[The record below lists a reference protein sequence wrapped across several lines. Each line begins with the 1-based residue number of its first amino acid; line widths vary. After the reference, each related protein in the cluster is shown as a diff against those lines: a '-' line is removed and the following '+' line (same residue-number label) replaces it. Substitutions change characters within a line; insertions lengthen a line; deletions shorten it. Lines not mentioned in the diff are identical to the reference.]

1 MIFHISIQAAILIL
15 SILPSDRKLSDKTV
29 LRKSEICFFLCVV
42 KISSDLAVKEEE
54 NIAPHYDQC
63 ILFKQMRPRKSVS
76 LTSMRQVKAGLHF
89 LWGAGWGSAGGW
101 EIHPKRRKQ
110 CCEEEMNEARVLAT
124 QREDSHLRTHA
135 AKKLIL
141 SPPLLQGENF
151 VSHLCVCLFVMHRFN
166 HIHSSFLSLH
176 SAFPSQSSVISL
188 PSRDIS
194 GS

>member
-1 MIFHISIQAAILIL
+1 MIFHISIQAAILIW

-54 NIAPHYDQC
+54 NIARHYDQC

-89 LWGAGWGSAGGW
+89 LWGAGWGSAGGR

-110 CCEEEMNEARVLAT
+110 CCEEEINEARVLAT
-124 QREDSHLRTHA
+124 QRGQPSA
-135 AKKLIL
+135 NSCCKKTYLITTPPAGWKL
-141 SPPLLQGENF
+141 GFPPL
-151 VSHLCVCLFVMHRFN
+151 C
-166 HIHSSFLSLH
+166 LSLCH
-176 SAFPSQSSVISL
+176 ATF
-188 PSRDIS
+188 
-194 GS
+194 